1 MVGSWRLFLSL
12 ALVLAQG
19 WWSWPDPHGP
29 GLYVQTVPSG
39 CRVVL
44 KSKLTLAVGTTGRF
58 SAGVGGIELGLTP
71 GPLQLEEK
79 ELPALLSFELPGYEP
94 LVRPFPKD
102 AFRHPQVLTLTPRIP
117 VLVPLAY
124 RLGRDFPF
132 VSLLLAFW
140 LGTGLLWAGRRRRE
154 RQTEGRLRTSAALV
168 RGDRIG
174 PYRVQRELGRGGM
187 GVVYQVLSPS
197 GTPLALKLL
206 QPVERPEQEV
216 KALLGLQHP
225 NVVHILDWGEAEGQ
239 FYLVMEWVE
248 GRTLDEVVREC
259 RPEEAQ
265 VADWMS
271 QLCQALT
278 YIHGKSIV
286 HNDLKPSNLMLREG
300 RLILMDFGI
309 AHSLEQPRVQ
319 LGTPGYVA
327 PEKIHGGAGD
337 WRSDY
342 YSAACCWFYLW
353 EGRPAFEGRTPVQ
366 TLRLQGQGQLPQG
379 QRPMPAH
386 WDRLWSRWMNADPAQ
401 RTASTSGETAQELTG

>member
-1 MVGSWRLFLSL
+1 M
-12 ALVLAQG
+12 
-19 WWSWPDPHGP
+19 WSWPRRLGP
-29 GLYVQTVPSG
+29 GLYVETVPSG
-39 CRVVL
+39 CRVIL
-44 KSKLTLAVGTTGRF
+44 RSKLTLAVGPTGRF
-58 SAGVGGIELGLTP
+58 QAGVGGIELGRTP

-79 ELPALLSFELPGYEP
+79 ELPALLSFELPGFEP
-94 LVRPFPKD
+94 LERPFPRD
-102 AFRHPQVLTLTPRIP
+102 AFRHPQRLRLTPKIP

-124 RLGRDFPF
+124 RIGRDFPF
-132 VSLLLAFW
+132 ASLLLAFW
-140 LGTGLLWAGRRRRE
+140 LGTGLLWLGRRRRE
-154 RQTEGRLRTSAALV
+154 RQTEERLRTSATLV
-168 RGDRIG
+168 QGDRIG

-206 QPVERPEQEV
+206 QPVARPEEEV
-216 KALLGLQHP
+216 RALLGLQHP

-248 GRTLDEVVREC
+248 GQTLAEVVGEQL
-259 RPEEAQ
+259 PDVAQ
-265 VADWMS
+265 LTDWMS
-271 QLCQALT
+271 QLCQALA

-286 HNDLKPSNLMLREG
+286 HNDLKPSNLMLRDG

-309 AHSLEQPRVQ
+309 AHSSERPRAQ

-366 TLRLQGQGQLPQG
+366 TLRLQGQGQLPAG
-379 QRPMPAH
+379 QRPMPEQ
-386 WDRLWSRWMNADPAQ
+386 WFSLWSRWMNSDPDQ
-401 RTASTSGETAQELTG
+401 RTAPSSAETAREFR

>member
-1 MVGSWRLFLSL
+1 MVASRRLLLSL
-12 ALVLAQG
+12 ALVVAQG
-19 WWSWPDPHGP
+19 VWSWPRRLPP
-29 GLYVQTVPSG
+29 GLYVETVPPG
-39 CRVVL
+39 CRVTL
-44 KSKLTLAVGTTGRF
+44 KSKLTLTVGLSGHF
-58 SAGVGGIELGLTP
+58 NAGMGGIELGRTP

-102 AFRHPQVLTLTPRIP
+102 AFRHPQKLVLTPKIP

-124 RLGRDFPF
+124 ALGRDFPF
-132 VSLLLAFW
+132 ASLLLTLW
-140 LGTGLLWAGRRRRE
+140 LGTGLVWGYRRRRE
-154 RQTEGRLRTSAALV
+154 LQTEQRLRTSVALV
-168 RGDRIG
+168 SGDKIG

-197 GTPLALKLL
+197 GTLLALKLL
-206 QPVERPEQEV
+206 QPVARPEEEV
-216 KALLGLQHP
+216 RALLGLQHP

-248 GRTLDEVVREC
+248 GRTLDEVVREQL
-259 RPEEAQ
+259 PDVAQ
-265 VADWMS
+265 VTDWMG
-271 QLCQALT
+271 QLCQALA

-309 AHSLEQPRVQ
+309 AHSMERPRAA

-327 PEKIHGGAGD
+327 PEKLHGGVGD

-342 YSAACCWFYLW
+342 YAAACCWFYLW
-353 EGRPAFEGRTPVQ
+353 EGRPVFEGRTPAQ
-366 TLRLQGQGQLPQG
+366 TLRLQSQGQMTAG
-379 QRPMPAH
+379 QRPMPEE
-386 WDRLWSRWMNADPAQ
+386 WERLWSRWMSPDPDL
-401 RTASTSGETAQELTG
+401 RTASSSAETAQELSG

>member
-1 MVGSWRLFLSL
+1 MVGGWRLILSL

-19 WWSWPDPHGP
+19 LWSWPERRGP
-29 GLYVQTVPSG
+29 GLYVETVPSG

-44 KSKLTLAVGTTGRF
+44 KSKLTLTVSPTGRF
-58 SAGVGGIELGLTP
+58 NAGVGGIELGHTP
-71 GPLQLEEK
+71 GPLRLEEK

-102 AFRHPQVLTLTPRIP
+102 AFRHPQLLKLTPRIP

-124 RLGRDFPF
+124 RIGRDFPF
-132 VSLLLAFW
+132 ASLFLFFW
-140 LGTGLLWAGRRRRE
+140 LGTGLVWANRRRRE
-154 RQTEGRLRTSAALV
+154 LQTEERLRTSSTLV
-168 RGDRIG
+168 TGDKIG
-174 PYRVQRELGRGGM
+174 PYQVQRELGRGGM

-206 QPVERPEQEV
+206 QPVSRPEEEV
-216 KALLGLQHP
+216 RALLGLQHP
-225 NVVHILDWGEAEGQ
+225 NVVHILDWGEAEGR

-248 GRTLDEVVREC
+248 GRTLTEVVQERL
-259 RPEEAQ
+259 PEADQ
-265 VADWMS
+265 VENWMA
-271 QLCQALT
+271 QLCQALA

-286 HNDLKPSNLMLREG
+286 HNDLKPSNLMLRDG

-309 AHSLEQPRVQ
+309 AHGLDQPRPA

-327 PEKIHGGAGD
+327 PEKIHGGSGD

-353 EGRPAFEGRTPVQ
+353 EGRPAFEGRTPAQ
-366 TLRLQGQGQLPQG
+366 TLRLQSQGHLPACH
-379 QRPMPAH
+379 RPMPTD
-386 WDRLWSRWMNADPAQ
+386 WVRLWSRWMSPDPAQ
-401 RTASTSGETAQELTG
+401 RTAPSSAETAQELIR

>member
-1 MVGSWRLFLSL
+1 MVGSWRLILSL
-12 ALVLAQG
+12 TLLVAQAI
-19 WWSWPDPHGP
+19 WSWPERPGP
-29 GLYVQTVPSG
+29 GLYVETVPRG
-39 CRVVL
+39 CRVTL
-44 KSKLTLAVGTTGRF
+44 KSKLTLAVSPTGRF
-58 SAGVGGIELGLTP
+58 NAGVGGIDLGRTP

-102 AFRHPQVLTLTPRIP
+102 AFRHPQVLKLRPTIP
-117 VLVPLAY
+117 LLVPLAY

-132 VSLLLAFW
+132 VSLLLGLW
-140 LGTGLLWAGRRRRE
+140 LGTGLVWVSRRQRE
-154 RQTEGRLRTSAALV
+154 RQTEQRLRTSSTLV
-168 RGDRIG
+168 AGDKIG

-206 QPVERPEQEV
+206 QPVSRPEEEV
-216 KALLGLQHP
+216 RALLGLQHP

-248 GRTLDEVVREC
+248 GRTLAEVVQEKP
-259 RPEEAQ
+259 PELAQ
-265 VADWMS
+265 VADWME

-278 YIHGKSIV
+278 YIHAKSIV

-300 RLILMDFGI
+300 RLIVMDFGI
-309 AHSLEQPRVQ
+309 AHSMEQPRAV

-327 PEKIHGGAGD
+327 PEKIRGGSGD

-353 EGRPAFEGRTPVQ
+353 EGRQAFEGRTPAQ
-366 TLRLQGQGQLPQG
+366 TLRLQSQGQLPEAR
-379 QRPMPAH
+379 RPMPAE
-386 WDRLWSRWMNADPAQ
+386 WARLWSRWMNPDPAQ
-401 RTASTSGETAQELTG
+401 RTGPSSAETAQEWTR

>member
-12 ALVLAQG
+12 ALVLAQAV
-19 WWSWPDPHGP
+19 WSWPGRRGP
-29 GLYVQTVPSG
+29 GLYVETVPSG
-39 CRVVL
+39 CHVVL
-44 KSKLTLAVGTTGRF
+44 KSKLTLAVGPTGHF
-58 SAGVGGIELGLTP
+58 NAGVGGIELGRTP

-102 AFRHPQVLTLTPRIP
+102 AFRHPQTLRLTPRIP

-124 RLGRDFPF
+124 LVVRDFPF
-132 VSLLLAFW
+132 ASLLLTFW
-140 LGTGLLWAGRRRRE
+140 LGTGLLWARRRRRE
-154 RQTEGRLRTSAALV
+154 RQTEDRLRTSTALV

-216 KALLGLQHP
+216 RALLALQHP

-248 GRTLDEVVREC
+248 GRTLDEVIREA

-309 AHSLEQPRVQ
+309 AHSLEQPRAQ
-319 LGTPGYVA
+319 LGTAGYVA
-327 PEKIHGGAGD
+327 PEKIHGGTGD

-353 EGRPAFEGRTPVQ
+353 EGRHAFEGRTPVQ

-386 WDRLWSRWMNADPAQ
+386 WDRLWSRWMNPDPDQ
-401 RTASTSGETAQELTG
+401 RTESTSKETAQELIG

>member
-1 MVGSWRLFLSL
+1 MVGSWRLVLSL

-19 WWSWPDPHGP
+19 LWSWPGRLAP
-29 GLYVQTVPSG
+29 GLYVETVPSG
-39 CRVVL
+39 CHVIL
-44 KSKLTLAVGTTGRF
+44 KSKLTLAVGPSGRF
-58 SAGVGGIELGLTP
+58 NAGVGGIELGRTP

-94 LVRPFPKD
+94 LERPFPKD
-102 AFRHPQVLTLTPRIP
+102 AFRHPQVLRLTPRIP

-124 RLGRDFPF
+124 RIGRDFPF
-132 VSLLLAFW
+132 ASLLLTFW
-140 LGTGLLWAGRRRRE
+140 LGTGLVWVGRRRRE
-154 RQTEGRLRTSAALV
+154 RQTEERLRTSATLV
-168 RGDRIG
+168 QGDKIG

-206 QPVERPEQEV
+206 QPISRPEEEV
-216 KALLGLQHP
+216 RALLGLQHP

-248 GRTLDEVVREC
+248 GRTLAEVVREAL
-259 RPEEAQ
+259 PEQAQ
-265 VADWMS
+265 VADWMG
-271 QLCQALT
+271 QLCQALA

-309 AHSLEQPRVQ
+309 AHSLERPRAQ

-353 EGRPAFEGRTPVQ
+353 EGRPAFEGRTPVH
-366 TLRLQGQGQLPQG
+366 TLRLQTQGELPAG
-379 QRPMPAH
+379 QRPMPAE
-386 WDRLWSRWMNADPAQ
+386 WARLWSRWMNPDPQQ
-401 RTASTSGETAQELTG
+401 RTAPSSAETAQELIG